1 MLLDTELYER
11 IRRDEMKRIAD
22 DSELLRQA
30 IIDNPCEKK
39 DDTRD
44 SLAWLDYWERRNDE
58 ERLRK
63 EAKERRERWEERQ
76 HKRGAFQAQKVH
88 VGFQGELH
96 ERFRL
101 HCDIP
106 EPLMGFDLAAELYQE
121 PESRYDSLL
130 HYLRTKRRK
139 DA

>member
-11 IRRDEMKRIAD
+11 IRRDEMKKIAD

-30 IIDNPCEKK
+30 IIDNPSEKK
-39 DDTRD
+39 EDTRN
-44 SLAWLDYWERRNDE
+44 SLAWLDYWERRNDD

-76 HKRGAFQAQKVH
+76 HKRGALQAQKVH

-106 EPLMGFDLAAELYQE
+106 EQIMGFDLADEIFSE
-121 PESRYDSLL
+121 PESKYDSLT
-130 HYLRTKRRK
+130 HYLRSRARM
-139 DA
+139 